1 MRLAL
6 DTNVLVYAEGI
17 DDPERQ
23 RQADDLIAA
32 IPPGDLLIPIQ
43 VLGELF
49 NVLTRKARWPH
60 DRARDAVLDWHR
72 DAIMPAMDPS
82 TLTAA
87 LDLATDHGLTIW
99 DAVIVNAAAEA
110 GCRLLLSEDLQHG
123 FVWRGMTI
131 VDPFRP
137 ERHPLLAAALRG

>member
-1 MRLAL
+1 MRVAL
-6 DTNVLVYAEGI
+6 DTNILVYALGI
-17 DDPERQ
+17 NDAER
-23 RQADDLIAA
+23 RARAEDVIAA
-32 IPPGDLLIPIQ
+32 IPEANLVISAQ

-49 NVLTRKARWPH
+49 RVLVGKRRWSRVEARASIHKWQAAASVTPTT
-60 DRARDAVLDWHR
+60 
-72 DAIMPAMDPS
+72 PAA
-82 TLTAA
+82 LTAA

-123 FVWRGMTI
+123 FVWRGVTV

-137 ERHPLLAAALRG
+137 ERHPLLAAALGG